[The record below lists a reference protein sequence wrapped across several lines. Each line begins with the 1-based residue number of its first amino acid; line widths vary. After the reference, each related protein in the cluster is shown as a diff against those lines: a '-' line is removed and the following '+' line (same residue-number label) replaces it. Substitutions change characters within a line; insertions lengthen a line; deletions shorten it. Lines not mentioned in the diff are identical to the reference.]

1 MAQPQA
7 QLQPRPDE
15 GVVRFYNF
23 LPEGD
28 SFLDDVLAGLAR
40 PHKTLPPKYFYD
52 VRGCE
57 LFEKICEL
65 PEYYPTRT
73 ELTIMREHAGAMA
86 KFLGPGCQLIEYG
99 SGSSTKTRILIE
111 HLQPPLYV
119 PIDIADAAM
128 RAAAAGLVRAFPW
141 LNITGVCADYTRP
154 LTLPEFVGVPIRR
167 KAVYFPG
174 STIGNFTPH
183 EAIEFLQLARRMVG
197 PGGALLIGVDLKKDK
212 QMLDAAY
219 SDAAG
224 VTAVFNL
231 NLLARINRELGGD
244 FQLRRFRH
252 KAFYDEAKGWIEMHL
267 ESLASQIVHVG
278 GERFRFSAGETIHT
292 EISCKYCIDEFQAV
306 AQRAGFAPE
315 QTWTDAAELFC
326 IHGMTVA

>member
-1 MAQPQA
+1 MAPPQ
-7 QLQPRPDE
+7 QRPAV

-28 SFLDDVLAGLAR
+28 SFLDDVLTGLAR
-40 PHKTLPPKYFYD
+40 PQKALPPKYFYD
-52 VRGCE
+52 ARGCE
-57 LFEKICEL
+57 LFERICTL

-73 ELTIMREHAGAMA
+73 ELAIMREHAGAMA
-86 KFLGPGCQLIEYG
+86 QFLGPACQLIEFG

-111 HLQPPLYV
+111 QLRPPLYL
-119 PIDIADAAM
+119 PIDIAGEAIKT
-128 RAAAAGLVRAFPW
+128 AAAGLAAAFPW
-141 LNITGVCADYTRP
+141 LNINGVCADYTAA

-183 EAIEFLQLARRMVG
+183 EAIEFLKLARRMVG

-212 QMLDAAY
+212 QVLDAAY
-219 SDAAG
+219 DDAAG
-224 VTAVFNL
+224 VTAAFNL

-252 KAFYDEAKGWIEMHL
+252 KAYYDEVRGWIEMHL
-267 ESLASQIVHVG
+267 ESLASQFVHVHG
-278 GERFRFSAGETIHT
+278 QRFRFDAGETIHT
-292 EISCKYCIDEFQAV
+292 EISCKYGVEEFQAV

-315 QTWTDAAELFC
+315 QTWIDAGGLFSV
-326 IHGMTVA
+326 HGMVTT